1 MQDVALPAVL
11 QAVGAQQPLEH
22 VPPRGFLDIEAD
34 RPAYAGAEYDVDP
47 GGGREAAQGDADVH
61 VMEFEGNGDG
71 GQGAGHGL
79 FPFFRV
85 AHDHTGFGAQ
95 IGGRGR
101 IPL

>member
-1 MQDVALPAVL
+1 M
-11 QAVGAQQPLEH
+11 EY

-34 RPAYAGAEYDVDP
+34 RPAHAGAEYDVDP

-71 GQGAGHGL
+71 GQGTGRGL